1 VIVNVGPVTKVVLSL
16 HVLVAILAVGPVAVA
31 ASRFP
36 PALRAAAA
44 APDDA
49 GALATLRVLY
59 RTCRV
64 YALVG
69 IAVPVLG
76 FATAGAMHVTG
87 NTWVLVSIG
96 LTAVAAAVLGLLVLP
111 RQRIALAGIEAMS
124 AIDPGTGR
132 TSRFAPGPPA
142 PLARQGLAMATGAF
156 NLLWVAVTVLMI
168 VRPGSTTGA

>member
-1 VIVNVGPVTKVVLSL
+1 VIVSVGPVTKIVLSL

-36 PALRAAAA
+36 AVLRAASA
-44 APDDA
+44 APGDA
-49 GALATLRVLY
+49 TGLASLRVLY

-76 FATAGAMHVTG
+76 LATAGIMHVTG
-87 NTWVLVSIG
+87 DTWVLVSIG
-96 LTAVAAAVLGLLVLP
+96 LTAAAAAVLALLVLP
-111 RQRIALAGIEAMS
+111 RQRRALAAVETRT
-124 AIDPGTGR
+124 AIDRATATR
-132 TSRFAPGPPA
+132 I
-142 PLARQGLAMATGAF
+142 AMAVGVF

>member
-1 VIVNVGPVTKVVLSL
+1 VIVSVGSVTKIVLSL
-16 HVLVAILAVGPVAVA
+16 HVLLAILAVGPVAVA

-36 PALRAAAA
+36 AVLRTAAA
-44 APDDA
+44 APGDST
-49 GALATLRVLY
+49 GLASLRVLH

-76 FATAGAMHVTG
+76 LATAGIMHVTG
-87 NTWVLVSIG
+87 DTWVLVSIG
-96 LTAVAAAVLGLLVLP
+96 LTVAAAAVLALLVLP
-111 RQRIALAGIEAMS
+111 RQRSALAAVEART
-124 AIDPGTGR
+124 AIDR
-132 TSRFAPGPPA
+132 
-142 PLARQGLAMATGAF
+142 ATGAGIAMSVGVF